1 LRQKLSL
8 FFVLVFLCSPAF
20 SQTPDSSFTTDLD
33 SPDSLVHEDSLE
45 EADAARPGRWT
56 QADPFTDRLIRR
68 FSLWKRVTAEDIDNS
83 VGESVGDLLIMRGLV
98 DVMAIGSP
106 GQPEMAYFAG
116 NMRGSDILIDGV
128 PFYPQDL
135 YFGQAGNLDLNSVP
149 LSDVSQV
156 QFLPAALANLRG
168 RGAGILGVNVVTK
181 DFDAPEPYSKFT
193 ANRGPYGFRRTAAE
207 LGREL
212 FSKGEFY
219 FTAEFKNAEGY
230 PENADYDGTSLWG
243 KTTWN
248 LKRGMDFRLS
258 AYHHQVK
265 MGLPLFPGASF
276 KDARKTKR
284 NWGAS
289 GTLLLQQNIH
299 ALLSFRLRYEKR
311 NQEIKSAAYGFENKK
326 IEETIDLTSTQ
337 TLESS
342 GRNELKIEGSVD
354 RRTFRTLEGKKKILG
369 GYLAVAD
376 AYQLTSRA
384 LLLLSSRVGK
394 EEGLD
399 VGISASGG
407 ISYSVTQGVD
417 VFSTLGR
424 FVGYPTL
431 MDRFWPPFSIGLK
444 DTIPDYGEEGRAS
457 IKPQKSWVIDL
468 GANVEK
474 EYYSIGGYL
483 FGSVL
488 DDFIFWSNVDTTV
501 YYGHYRPTN
510 SEAKVWG
517 ANINAEFDP
526 LDHLSSYLSYSFK
539 QSRHSDR
546 KTQLAHSPEHS
557 LFGYIQFE
565 DEFLRREIG
574 LKLRLETNLL
584 SARFMDEYE
593 QQREP
598 AVAVVNAKVTVRFLD
613 FHFHYIVRNITDQ
626 TYRLAGPYTMP
637 ERSFWWGFYWE
648 FFD

>member
-1 LRQKLSL
+1 MLVL
-8 FFVLVFLCSPAF
+8 FCSPAF

-33 SPDSLVHEDSLE
+33 SPDSLAREDSLE
-45 EADAARPGRWT
+45 KADAALPGRLT
-56 QADPFTDRLIRR
+56 QADPFTDRLFRR
-68 FSLWKRVTAEDIDNS
+68 FSLWKGIAAEDIDNS
-83 VGESVGDLLIMRGLV
+83 VGESVGDILKMRAWM
-98 DVMAIGSP
+98 DVVGIGSP

-116 NMRGSDILIDGV
+116 NRRGLSVFIDGD

-135 YFGQAGNLDLNSVP
+135 YFGQTGNLDLSLIP
-149 LSDVSQV
+149 LSHVSQV
-156 QFLPAALANLRG
+156 QFLPAALANLRSS
-168 RGAGILGVNVVTK
+168 GAGILGVNVVTK
-181 DFDAPEPYSKFT
+181 DFNAPESYSKLT

-212 FSKGEFY
+212 LSKGKFY
-219 FTAEFKNAEGY
+219 FTAQFENADGY
-230 PENADYDGTSLWG
+230 PENADYDGTSIWG

-248 LKRGMDFRLS
+248 LKRRLDFRLS
-258 AYHHQVK
+258 AYHHEVK

-289 GTLLLQQNIH
+289 GTLLFQQNTN
-299 ALLSFRLRYEKR
+299 ALLSFRLRYEKQ

-326 IEETIDLTSTQ
+326 IEETIDLIATQ

-342 GRNELKIEGSVD
+342 DRNELRIEGSAG
-354 RRTFRTLEGKKKILG
+354 RRSFRTLEGKKKILD

-376 AYQLTSRA
+376 MYQLTPRV
-384 LLLLSSRVGK
+384 LLLMSSRLGK

-407 ISYSVTQGVD
+407 ISYAVRRGVD

-431 MDRFWPPFSIGLK
+431 MDRFWPPFSVGLK
-444 DTIPDYGEEGRAS
+444 DTIPDYREEGRVN
-457 IKPQKSWVIDL
+457 IKPQKSWVIDF
-468 GANVEK
+468 GANIQEK
-474 EYYSIGGYL
+474 HYRIGAYL

-488 DDFIFWSNVDTTV
+488 DDFIFWSNVDTSV
-501 YYGHYRPTN
+501 YYGHYRPAN
-510 SEAKVWG
+510 SEAKIWG

-526 LDHLSSYLSYSFK
+526 LDHLSSYVSYSFK
-539 QSRHSDR
+539 QGRDSHR
-546 KTQLAHSPEHS
+546 KKQLAHSPEHS
-557 LFGYIQFE
+557 LFGYIQLE

-584 SARFMDEYE
+584 SARFTDEYE

-598 AVAVVNAKVTVRFLD
+598 AVAVVNAKITIRFLD

-626 TYRLAGPYTMP
+626 IYRLTGPYTMP